1 MSNKRKHDAFLDAQ
15 QKVDKKKRTYTK
27 DTRNL
32 ASIYER
38 LTDESNEVRIQA
50 AQDLL
55 RDLEPQ
61 NLSDKSKNI
70 EDALRRLIRG
80 LCSGRKA
87 ARFGFFV
94 AFTELLRALYG
105 KESKYNVEDLPS
117 IAQTLETIE
126 TLTHPEGNASGQ
138 VKLNFISTVANL
150 VNLRQEKRDHLFGR
164 VSAYKAVIQSSI
176 LHDSSG
182 RVDLFIEL
190 LNKVF
195 TLARDVS
202 WLRQECGMMLC
213 EVVKDLDSSN
223 YANTILDKLI
233 EYGLART
240 PEGVAIWLAIRS
252 QGLDV
257 TYPPKIW
264 HKNDPLHRKE
274 MKNLAA
280 ILKESRHSSHSQDDD
295 LQPLAKTGVW
305 NANANFAWGRV
316 LDAVL
321 IQCSGPSP
329 NIEYFRKFWIHIID
343 ENLFT
348 QSSSSERKF
357 WGLQIFS
364 RMIMSAPDWALPAI
378 FSPILMRCIIN
389 QRVDNQ
395 RTLFDA
401 AAEPFKKI
409 HARARREPRLASI
422 FVSSLSTDN
431 GVILFDRA
439 TKTKAVEELLTVAD
453 DDAMLEI
460 VHLFGTLFSQPQVD
474 DDRSAESTRQGLAD
488 LLLNAARNR
497 IKQDSKDIAATST
510 SAWLSQTVHIFSLF
524 AYCIPAPATT
534 STLPNPPMSQKS
546 RSIFQSR
553 LSSLM
558 AHLMSSEN
566 VTIWPE
572 IAVDHVRS
580 RTQSADQWRLACS
593 PDSTIAELL
602 DMTYRNLS
610 RIRKTKSSQAIE
622 AFKLL
627 LSLSTLQVFGGDPD
641 AVSILEEL
649 NDPTILRSLDGED
662 KESGVDE
669 IVEVLLSF
677 VSRPSAL
684 FRKIADQVFS
694 AITPFV
700 TERTLQSLFEVLVKK
715 ENLGGQEELFDQ
727 QDTSDIKGDDD
738 TEMDSD
744 VDVKSIDGSK
754 SDSETGGGSARG
766 SDDGDEAEDAE
777 LERLDTLLAEALKT
791 TRPSDRPEGGD
802 NSSEDES
809 DMDDDQM
816 MAIEPHLAKIFQ
828 ERRAA
833 STTSKKKEQHEAKAN
848 MIHFKTRVLDL
859 LGTYLKQEYN
869 NSLSLQ
875 VILPLLR
882 LRRWTS
888 SPQLANKA
896 SDILKSLFDTCS
908 KKKSTPVPQDIERA
922 WLLLQEIHQEALQ
935 QASKQHDTICSRA
948 SLLIVRSLINLDR
961 SNYHRALTI
970 YTETQNAWF
979 KDPKVKLQPQFFTEW
994 VSWTTEMRKV
1004 K

>member
-1 MSNKRKHDAFLDAQ
+1 MSKKRKHEAFLDAQ
-15 QKVDKKKRTYTK
+15 QKVDKKKRTYTE

-38 LTDESNEVRIQA
+38 LADESNEVRIQA

-61 NLSDKSKNI
+61 NLSDKSKDI
-70 EDALRRLIRG
+70 ENALRRLIRG

-105 KESKYNVEDLPS
+105 KESKYNAEDLPS
-117 IAQTLETIE
+117 IVQTLETIK
-126 TLTHPEGNASGQ
+126 TLTHPEGNPSGQ
-138 VKLNFISTVANL
+138 VKLNFISTTANL
-150 VNLRQEKRDHLFGR
+150 ADLRQEKRDHLFGR

-176 LHDSSG
+176 LHDSSSREG
-182 RVDLFIEL
+182 LFTEL

-195 TLARDVS
+195 ALARDVS

-223 YANTILDKLI
+223 HANTILDQLV

-240 PEGVAIWLAIRS
+240 PEGVAVWLAIRS
-252 QGLDV
+252 QDLDV
-257 TYPPKIW
+257 TYPPRIW

-274 MKNLAA
+274 MKHLAA
-280 ILKESRHSSHSQDDD
+280 VLKESRHSSQSQDEDP
-295 LQPLAKTGVW
+295 QPLAKTGVW

-321 IQCSGPSP
+321 ILCSSPSP
-329 NIEYFRKFWIHIID
+329 DIEYFRKFWIHIID

-378 FSPILMRCIIN
+378 FSPNLMHCIIN
-389 QRVDNQ
+389 QRADNQ

-409 HARARREPRLASI
+409 HARARREPRLASV

-431 GVILFDRA
+431 GVTLFDRA
-439 TKTKAVEELLTVAD
+439 TKTKAVEELLIVAD

-460 VHLFGTLFSQPQVD
+460 VHVFGTLFSRPQVD
-474 DDRSAESTRQGLAD
+474 DDRSAESMRQGLAD

-497 IKQDSKDIAATST
+497 TKQGSKDIAATST
-510 SAWLSQTVHIFSLF
+510 PAWLSQTVHIFSLF
-524 AYCIPAPATT
+524 SYCIPAPAAK
-534 STLPNPPMSQKS
+534 STLPNPPVSQKS

-553 LSSLM
+553 LSSLL
-558 AHLMSSEN
+558 AHLMSSES

-572 IAVDHVRS
+572 VAVDHIRS
-580 RTQSADQWRLACS
+580 CTQSADQWRLAYNL
-593 PDSTIAELL
+593 DSAIAELL
-602 DMTYRNLS
+602 GMTYRNLS
-610 RIRKTKSSQAIE
+610 HIRKSKSSQATE
-622 AFKLL
+622 AFRLL
-627 LSLSTLQVFGGDPD
+627 LSLSVLQVFGGDSD

-649 NDPTILRSLDGED
+649 NDPTILRSLDGDD
-662 KESGVDE
+662 KESGIGE
-669 IVEVLLSF
+669 IVEVVLSF
-677 VSRPSAL
+677 VSKPSAL
-684 FRKIADQVFS
+684 FRKIAEQVFS
-694 AITPFV
+694 SITSFV
-700 TERTLQSLFEVLVKK
+700 TERPLQSLFEVLVKK

-727 QDTSDIKGDDD
+727 QDTSDIEGDDD
-738 TEMDSD
+738 IEMDSD
-744 VDVKSIDGSK
+744 VDLEIIDDSK
-754 SDSETGGGSARG
+754 SDSGAGGGSTGG
-766 SDDGDEAEDAE
+766 SDDGDEADDAE
-777 LERLDTLLAEALKT
+777 LERLDTLLAETLKT
-791 TRPSDRPEGGD
+791 MRPNDPSKAGD
-802 NSSEDES
+802 GSSEDES

-859 LGTYLKQEYN
+859 LGIYLRQEYN

-875 VILPLLR
+875 IILPLLQ
-882 LRRWTS
+882 LMRWTS
-888 SPQLANKA
+888 TPQLANKA
-896 SDILKSLFDTCS
+896 SNILKAFFDTCS
-908 KKKSTPVPQDIERA
+908 KKKSIPVPQDIEKA
-922 WLLLQEIHQEALQ
+922 WLLLQEVHQEALQ
-935 QASKQHDTICSRA
+935 QASKQHDMSCSRA
-948 SLLIVRSLINLDR
+948 SLLIVRSLVNLDR
-961 SNYHRALTI
+961 SNYHRASTI

-979 KDPKVKLQPQFFTEW
+979 KDSKVSLQPQFFTEW